1 MKRWLAMLQGR
12 ALHAQGGLGY
22 FGLAKEATW
31 GTAVAATD
39 YAEILRE
46 SVSANFDRFAFKNI
60 IFGLNEPDDSA
71 GVLRIQGD
79 VITAAHPVAMGHM
92 LKAAMNTVSGSTV
105 LSGFLYTTRFVTTKS
120 EFAQG
125 VASQPYTLELHRD
138 VGSASQVAG
147 AVCHQLALALTPNQD
162 LRMTAGWIGKSVLLK
177 APGAPAFPSSPTYPF
192 MFDTASFQIGGAATA
207 RLEALT
213 VTINNGLE
221 GIAALNNT
229 NQVARIR
236 RRNLQEVRVAGTI
249 DWEDVT
255 EYLDFINQTER
266 AMVLSLTKASSF
278 QFVIDMPRVVY
289 SAFPQDNTGRERQ
302 TVQFAGMARYLPASL
317 VAIDMRLTT
326 TKSDY

>member
-1 MKRWLAMLQGR
+1 MKSWLARLQGR
-12 ALHAQGGLGY
+12 VLHAQGALGY
-22 FGLAKEATW
+22 FGLAKETTW

-46 SVSANFDRFAFKNI
+46 NVSANFDRFAFKNV

-79 VITAAHPVAMGHM
+79 VIMAAHPVAMGHL
-92 LKAAMNTVSGSTV
+92 LKAAMNTVSGSV
-105 LSGFLYTTRFVTTKS
+105 VGGGLFTTRFITTKS

-138 VGSASQVAG
+138 VGSAFQVAG

-162 LRMTAGWIGKSVLLK
+162 LRMTAGFIGKSVLLK
-177 APGAPAFPSSPTYPF
+177 AAGTPTFPSSSTYPF

-221 GIAALNNT
+221 GIPALNNS

-236 RRNLQEVRVAGTI
+236 RRNLQEVRVAGTLN
-249 DWEDVT
+249 WEDAT
-255 EYLDFINQTER
+255 EYLDFVNQTER

-302 TVQFAGMARYLPASL
+302 TVQFAGMARYLPASA